1 MKRIIALFLAVFMLA
16 ALVGCGGGTT
26 SSPSTD
32 TQDDAEVLTSLFR
45 GIYELEERDP
55 ETGEPKT
62 GTGAYAPLR
71 FSQERLTRYEG
82 LADIPY
88 AKCTTGVRLDF
99 YTSAE
104 QVSFRFTMTD
114 SFGDGRTG
122 YPDDC
127 FDIFEDDVYQE
138 SVVVSKHSEIREL
151 NYRRK
156 STESESRITIVFPTL
171 HGVILSDIS
180 LGEARPVDTY
190 EHKILVFGDSITQGL
205 YADKVSDNYIDTIC
219 RSLNADYMNLAVGGE
234 VYRQSALDRDVHYEP
249 THIIIALGTNDF
261 HRNHDTQQV
270 AVDCNAYFQMISMY
284 YPGIP
289 VTVIT
294 PFEDQGENYV
304 STYTKAAQDHGC
316 YVIDGRT
323 LMPMTAENLFD
334 TVHPNSQGFS
344 VLAQNLLPIMRE
356 RLS

>member
-1 MKRIIALFLAVFMLA
+1 MKRLLALILSLCMLT
-16 ALVGCGGGTT
+16 ALVACGETT
-26 SSPSTD
+26 KSPSST
-32 TQDDAEVLTSLFR
+32 DAENDKETLESLFR

-55 ETGEPKT
+55 ETGESKE

-82 LADIPY
+82 LEDIPY

-104 QVSFRFTMTD
+104 QISFRFVLTD
-114 SFGDGRTG
+114 SFGDGRNG

-127 FDIFEDDVYQE
+127 FDIFENGEYQE
-138 SVVVSKHSEIREL
+138 SVVVSKHSEIREV
-151 NYRRK
+151 NYARK
-156 STESESRITIVFPTL
+156 STENESRITIVFPTL
-171 HGVILSDIS
+171 HGVVLSNIS
-180 LGEARPVDTY
+180 LGEARPVDSY
-190 EHKILVFGDSITQGL
+190 DHKILVFGDSITQGL
-205 YADKVSDNYIDTIC
+205 YADKVSDSYIDSIC

-234 VYRQSALDRDVHYEP
+234 VYRQAALDRDVHYEP
-249 THIIIALGTNDF
+249 THIIIALGTNDY
-261 HRNHDTQQV
+261 HRNHDTQQIS
-270 AVDCNAYFQMISMY
+270 VDCNAYFQMISMY
-284 YPGIP
+284 YPGVP

-304 STYTKAAQDHGC
+304 SAYTKAAENFGF

-334 TVHPNSQGFS
+334 TVHPNSHGFS
-344 VLAQNLLPIMRE
+344 VLAENLLPIMRD